1 MILREEFL
9 FVTLIH
15 ISITGADSPSSGTF
29 YPLEFLQCNCK
40 WWVNETARGRSQN
53 GMLVQR
59 SERASG
65 VVPAPR
71 YLTTLWLSR
80 PTCLKW
86 MRATWRLQLG
96 MKPHSLRANSLFV
109 KCQSY
114 RIIRENI
121 QCLVTSQHKSKVKMP
136 RTELWIWKI
145 KDLSTRVYSPFTTK
159 LLAATWVSAQSKDMR
174 AKVTFGLQLKPRKLH
189 HLLPNPKLAK
199 PKVGCGGVGSWVVG
213 TRTVVVA
220 AYLGHLL
227 RAPITTLLR
236 HFIILIIII
245 TIFMRVNQMPKLS

>member
-1 MILREEFL
+1 MRTHQALELFIPLYTIL
-9 FVTLIH
+9 
-15 ISITGADSPSSGTF
+15 
-29 YPLEFLQCNCK
+29 
-40 WWVNETARGRSQN
+40 WWVNETARGRSQK
-53 GMLVQR
+53 GCWFRGQR
-59 SERASG
+59 G
-65 VVPAPR
+65 PVGLPAPP

-114 RIIRENI
+114 WIIRENI

-159 LLAATWVSAQSKDMR
+159 LLAATWMSAQSKDMR

-227 RAPITTLLR
+227 RAPITTLLW
-236 HFIILIIII
+236 HFIILISII
-245 TIFMRVNQMPKLS
+245 TIILGVDQMPSLSKCFIMQHHH

>member
-65 VVPAPR
+65 VPAPR

-96 MKPHSLRANSLFV
+96 MKPSLQANSLFV
-109 KCQSY
+109 TCQSHW
-114 RIIRENI
+114 IIRENT
-121 QCLVTSQHKSKVKMP
+121 QCLVTSQHKSKVKMS
-136 RTELWIWKI
+136 TTKLWIWKM
-145 KDLSTRVYSPFTTK
+145 KDLDPH
-159 LLAATWVSAQSKDMR
+159 VSSLQNC
-174 AKVTFGLQLKPRKLH
+174 LQLP
-189 HLLPNPKLAK
+189 
-199 PKVGCGGVGSWVVG
+199 GWV
-213 TRTVVVA
+213 
-220 AYLGHLL
+220 
-227 RAPITTLLR
+227 P
-236 HFIILIIII
+236 
-245 TIFMRVNQMPKLS
+245 